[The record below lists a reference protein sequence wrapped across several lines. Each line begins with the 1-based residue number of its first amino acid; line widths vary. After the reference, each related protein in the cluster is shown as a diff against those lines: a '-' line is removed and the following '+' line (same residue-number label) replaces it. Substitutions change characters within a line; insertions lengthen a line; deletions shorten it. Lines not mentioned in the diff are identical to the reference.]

1 MKFTLFFLRKINY
14 QLFKMIFWE
23 NRIEIF
29 KFKNLLLS
37 EKNLIYF
44 IKYMDFYKILIR
56 IKVFFAL
63 KF

>member
-29 KFKNLLLS
+29 KFKNLWLS